1 MPGPATR
8 IALYARC
15 STAEQS
21 VDLQVDGLRDYAKAR
36 GFEIIGE
43 YLDQGVSGARAKRP
57 ALDRLLAN
65 ARRRQFDAVLVWKLD
80 RLGRSL
86 HHLLTILGE
95 FDELGVR
102 FVSLDDAIDTSTAA
116 GRLFMQMRGAFAE
129 YELAQIRERTK
140 AGVAAARRRGRRLGR
155 PRAYLNVD
163 RARELLAQ
171 GRSLSSVAD
180 ELRVSRRTL
189 RRRVGEIVFASDLA
203 SPRETDPRPSGC
215 RLG

>member
-1 MPGPATR
+1 MPSPATR

-36 GFEIIGE
+36 GFEILAE

-57 ALDRLLAN
+57 ALDRLLDD

-129 YELAQIRERTK
+129 YELAQVRERTR

-171 GRSLSSVAD
+171 GRSLSSVAT
-180 ELRVSRRTL
+180 ELGVSRRTL
-189 RRRVGEIVFASDLA
+189 RRRVGEIVPEAGSVT
-203 SPRETDPRPSGC
+203 PRETTLSPS
-215 RLG
+215 L

>member
-1 MPGPATR
+1 MSQRAPQR
-8 IALYARC
+8 VVLYARC
-15 STAEQS
+15 STQEQS
-21 VDLQVDGLRDYAKAR
+21 VALQLDGLRDYAKAR
-36 GFEIIGE
+36 GLELVGE
-43 YLDQGVSGARAKRP
+43 YIDEGVSGARAKRP
-57 ALDRLLAN
+57 ALDRLLAD

-86 HHLLTILGE
+86 QHLLTILGE
-95 FDELGVR
+95 FDEIGVR

-171 GRSLSSVAD
+171 GQSLASVAT
-180 ELRVSRRTL
+180 ELGVSRRTL
-189 RRRVGEIVFASDLA
+189 RRRVGEIVPAPDLT
-203 SPRETDPRPSGC
+203 SPRETAPPAS
-215 RLG
+215 L

>member
-1 MPGPATR
+1 
-8 IALYARC
+8 L
-15 STAEQS
+15 EL
-21 VDLQVDGLRDYAKAR
+21 V
-36 GFEIIGE
+36 GE
-43 YLDQGVSGARAKRP
+43 YIDEGVSGARAKRP
-57 ALDRLLAN
+57 ALDRLLAD

-86 HHLLTILGE
+86 QHLLTILGE
-95 FDELGVR
+95 FDEIGVR

-129 YELAQIRERTK
+129 YELAQIRERTR

-171 GRSLSSVAD
+171 GQSLASVAT
-180 ELRVSRRTL
+180 ELGVSRRTL
-189 RRRVGEIVFASDLA
+189 RRRVGEIVPAPDLT
-203 SPRETDPRPSGC
+203 SPRETAPPAS
-215 RLG
+215 L

>member
-1 MPGPATR
+1 MDQREHSTTKV
-8 IALYARC
+8 ALYARC

-21 VDLQVDGLRDYAKAR
+21 VALQVDALGDYARAR
-36 GFEIIGE
+36 GFEVFSE
-43 YLDQGVSGARAKRP
+43 YLDEGVSGARTKRP
-57 ALDRLLAN
+57 ALDRLMKDAHQ
-65 ARRRQFDAVLVWKLD
+65 RKFDAVMVWKLD

-86 HHLLTILGE
+86 RHLLTILGE
-95 FDELGVR
+95 LDELGVR

-163 RARELLAQ
+163 RARHLLAQ
-171 GRSLSSVAD
+171 GRSLASVSC
-180 ELRVSRRTL
+180 ELGVSRRTL
-189 RRRVGEIVFASDLA
+189 RRRVGEIVSGTAPVTLQ
-203 SPRETDPRPSGC
+203 ETTPPSS
-215 RLG
+215 L

>member
-1 MPGPATR
+1 MTQRVG
-8 IALYARC
+8 LYARC
-15 STAEQS
+15 STQEQS
-21 VDLQVDGLRDYAKAR
+21 VALQVDGLRAYATAR
-36 GFEIIGE
+36 GFEVVGE
-43 YLDQGVSGARAKRP
+43 YVDEGVSGARAKRP
-57 ALDRLLAN
+57 ALDRLLDE
-65 ARRRQFDAVLVWKLD
+65 ARRGRVDAVLVWKLD

-95 FDELGVR
+95 LDELGVR

-129 YELAQIRERTK
+129 YELAQVRERTR

-163 RARELLAQ
+163 RARHLLAQ
-171 GRSLSSVAD
+171 GRSLASVAR
-180 ELRVSRRTL
+180 EFGVSRRTL
-189 RRRVGEIVFASDLA
+189 RRRVGEIVSASDLA
-203 SPRETDPRPSGC
+203 SPQEADPSTSES

>member
-57 ALDRLLAN
+57 ALDRLLDD

-129 YELAQIRERTK
+129 YELAQVRERTR
-140 AGVAAARRRGRRLGR
+140 AGVAAARRRSTRR
-155 PRAYLNVD
+155 
-163 RARELLAQ
+163 
-171 GRSLSSVAD
+171 SVG
-180 ELRVSRRTL
+180 LMGVSR
-189 RRRVGEIVFASDLA
+189 
-203 SPRETDPRPSGC
+203 
-215 RLG
+215 